1 MFCTKPH
8 IIFFVWSHS
17 IKIPPIR
24 NQITNITGDHL
35 NTKAPPWSEPCS
47 NKLPLCITLIWFDL
61 LKSFPTPPKKRGV
74 CNIYVLPCFSWL
86 SSIPKHSMYGIV
98 TKYSYYFY
106 GACRKTY
113 HILSVWDN
121 RFRETSD
128 IHRSSF
134 LQFCFGPCFT
144 GLISIRPAVHPH
156 VASRQIRPEY
166 LLGRSGETGRFKKKK
181 NIAGWCCG

>member
-24 NQITNITGDHL
+24 NRITKITGDHL

-47 NKLPLCITLIWFDL
+47 NTLPLCITLIWFDL
-61 LKSFPTPPKKRGV
+61 LKSFPTPPQKKRGV

-98 TKYSYYFY
+98 TKCSCYFY

-113 HILSVWDN
+113 HIF
-121 RFRETSD
+121 RFRETSH

-134 LQFCFGPCFT
+134 LAVLLWTMLHRSNFNSTCGPSACCVPPDQA
-144 GLISIRPAVHPH
+144 GISSRKIRGNWEVP
-156 VASRQIRPEY
+156 
-166 LLGRSGETGRFKKKK
+166 KKK